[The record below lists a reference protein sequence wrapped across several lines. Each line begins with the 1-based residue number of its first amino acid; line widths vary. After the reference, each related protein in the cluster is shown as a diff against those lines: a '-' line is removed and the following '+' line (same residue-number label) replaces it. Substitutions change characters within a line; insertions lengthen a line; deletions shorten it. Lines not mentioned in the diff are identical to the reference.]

1 MSTFTKMYKSY
12 EKILKLIDEEKS
24 ISLDEMSYLLKGL
37 KETKYDNNKLSLIY
51 SYLFKNKYI
60 KNSDYYISGE
70 KTCFDSTT
78 KMEITIKGREYLAE
92 LEEKEDSLAISKRA
106 ERNSQIANAIAF
118 AAFLVSLYAVIKSQ
132 F

>member
-1 MSTFTKMYKSY
+1 MSTFIKMYKSY

-70 KTCFDSTT
+70 KTYFDSTT

>member
-1 MSTFTKMYKSY
+1 MSFYIFLFVALYFTTYH
-12 EKILKLIDEEKS
+12 
-24 ISLDEMSYLLKGL
+24 
-37 KETKYDNNKLSLIY
+37 
-51 SYLFKNKYI
+51 I